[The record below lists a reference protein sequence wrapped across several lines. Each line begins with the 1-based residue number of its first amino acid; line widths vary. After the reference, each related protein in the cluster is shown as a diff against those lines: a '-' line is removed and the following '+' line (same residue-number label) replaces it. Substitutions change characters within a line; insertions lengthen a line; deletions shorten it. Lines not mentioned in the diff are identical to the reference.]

1 MPEFWDIYDK
11 DRRKTGRLHQRGLP
25 SGEGEYN
32 VAVHIWTISP
42 DGQILLTL
50 RDPRKAWG
58 NSWESTGGACQ
69 AGEESEEAARRELR
83 EETGL
88 HAEKLYP
95 VGSRR
100 DDKYQMFH
108 DSYAF
113 FPDHLSLDEIVLQ
126 PGETCGARLVSFSE
140 MEEMIRRGEVAL
152 PVANRFR
159 DFRDQLL
166 SLYRQIRK

>member
-1 MPEFWDIYDK
+1 MIGTVNQNRIVTVFSAHLQLV
-11 DRRKTGRLHQRGLP
+11 R
-25 SGEGEYN
+25 
-32 VAVHIWTISP
+32 V
-42 DGQILLTL
+42 
-50 RDPRKAWG
+50 
-58 NSWESTGGACQ
+58 
-69 AGEESEEAARRELR
+69 
-83 EETGL
+83 
-88 HAEKLYP
+88 
-95 VGSRR
+95 
-100 DDKYQMFH
+100 
-108 DSYAF
+108 